1 MPTEIYKDILSIEEG
16 IICQQINPHVMGAG
30 LALAIRRLH
39 PKVYE
44 EFMYRRATDPIGLG
58 EVLFVDVNDKLTVA
72 NMCAQHEYG
81 RDHTKVY
88 TSYIAFQ
95 ECLKSIDYHAIR
107 NTMKV
112 YFPYKIGCGLANGN
126 WDSIIHLIEQSTPY
140 AYICRLGRKP
150 K

>member
-16 IICQQINPHVMGAG
+16 IICQQINPYVMGAG

-44 EFMYRRATDPIGLG
+44 EFLHRKKTDLMGLG
-58 EVLFVDVNDKLTVA
+58 EVLFVDINDKLTVA
-72 NMCAQHEYG
+72 SMSAQHMYG
-81 RDHTKVY
+81 RDRTRVY
-88 TSYIAFQ
+88 TSYVAFQ
-95 ECLKSIDYHAIR
+95 DCLVLIDYHALR
-107 NTMKV
+107 NEKKV
-112 YFPYKIGCGLANGN
+112 YFPYKIGWVLANGN
-126 WDSIIHLIEQSTPY
+126 WGSILHLIEQRMPY